1 MEHNGEEVNIRIF
14 QMRMVILNLP
24 RLSCHAAK
32 IHMTFKMKEMKTVT
46 TKDLVAGNMQTALGT
61 LRESLGWEKKEDN

>member
-1 MEHNGEEVNIRIF
+1 
-14 QMRMVILNLP
+14 
-24 RLSCHAAK
+24 
-32 IHMTFKMKEMKTVT
+32 MTFKMKEMKTVT